1 MIGAMTGPRRAKV
14 FLIATL
20 YLVVGPP
27 AARAQH
33 ELATPRTIARAVA
46 RVSTEFASQQPAI
59 DTAWLDAVA
68 TLPVGADMR
77 ATIEEGPAVRGTF
90 VAVDA
95 ESLTLWV
102 DCTERRL
109 LRHEI
114 RRLAMSKGTRQR
126 RHESIGLIAGAVLGA
141 LLMERRCKGQST
153 SSACYEEAMLYFGG
167 PMIAGGGI
175 GHFLPK
181 SVAWRDIYVR
191 RP

>member
-1 MIGAMTGPRRAKV
+1 MTSPKKASV
-14 FLIATL
+14 FLTTTICL
-20 YLVVGPP
+20 FVGAGP
-27 AARAQH
+27 ARAQH
-33 ELATPRTIARAVA
+33 RVERPGPIARAIT
-46 RVSTEFASQQPAI
+46 RVSAEFVAQQPAI

-102 DCTERRL
+102 DRTERRL
-109 LRHEI
+109 RRHEI